1 MIVDGRTIATILI
14 YIFTFVGYLLGKN
27 TDNDI
32 LKKIKVL
39 ERFKESWNCY
49 DC

>member
-1 MIVDGRTIATILI
+1 MIESRTLLTIVI
-14 YIFTFVGYLLGKN
+14 YIFTFVGYLIGKN

-39 ERFKESWNCY
+39 ERFKENKN
-49 DC
+49 